1 MKIIFFGTPFF
12 AAEILQHLIQKNYD
26 IAAIVCP
33 PDKMTGR
40 GKKIKSCAVKKRGL
54 ESKINILQPENLS
67 NDLFI
72 KSLKEFN
79 ADIFLIVAFRMLPE
93 IIWKIPSKG
102 AINLHTSLLPNYKG
116 AAPINWVLIN
126 GEKET
131 GITTFFINNKI
142 DSGDIIMQQKITLK
156 NNTTA
161 AQLHNI
167 MIKNGS
173 ILLEESLQHIKKS
186 NQNAKKQIKNNYQK
200 APKLTKDVLKIN
212 WKKSAYEIHNL
223 VRGLSPFL
231 DKNSILKNIS
241 ICPSAYFNL
250 IDQNGKI
257 KRIKVLLTEIID
269 SESDNSLQ
277 IKSDNKTYLNIV
289 TLKNEISIKNLQ
301 MEGKKPMTIKQFL
314 QGNKITKDHKI
325 I

>member
-1 MKIIFFGTPFF
+1 MKILFFGTPFF

-40 GKKIKSCAVKKRGL
+40 GKKITSCAVKKRGL
-54 ESKINILQPENLS
+54 ENKINILQPENLS

-72 KSLKEFN
+72 KTLKELN
-79 ADIFLIVAFRMLPE
+79 ADIFVIVAFRMLPE
-93 IIWKIPSKG
+93 IIWKIPKKG
-102 AINLHTSLLPNYKG
+102 TINLHTSLLPNYKG

-131 GITTFFINNKI
+131 GITTFLINNKI
-142 DSGDIIMQQKITLK
+142 DSGDIIKQEKITLK
-156 NNTTA
+156 NNITA

-167 MIKNGS
+167 MIKSGG
-173 ILLEESLQHIKKS
+173 ILLEQSLQQIKKS
-186 NQNAKKQIKNNYQK
+186 NHNTKKQIQNNYQK
-200 APKLTKDVLKIN
+200 APKLTKDLLKIN

-223 VRGLSPFL
+223 VRGLSPFI
-231 DKNSILKNIS
+231 DENSILKNIS
-241 ICPSAYFNL
+241 ICPSAYFHL

-269 SESDNSLQ
+269 SESNNSLQ

-314 QGNKITKDHKI
+314 QGNKITKNHKI

>member
-1 MKIIFFGTPFF
+1 MKILFFGTPFF

-40 GKKIKSCAVKKRGL
+40 GKKITSCAVKKRGL
-54 ESKINILQPENLS
+54 ENKINILQPENLS

-72 KSLKEFN
+72 KTLKELN
-79 ADIFLIVAFRMLPE
+79 ADIFVIVAFRMLPE
-93 IIWKIPSKG
+93 IIWKIPKKG

-131 GITTFFINNKI
+131 GITTFLINNKI
-142 DSGDIIMQQKITLK
+142 DSGDIIKQEKITLK
-156 NNTTA
+156 NNITA

-167 MIKNGS
+167 MIKSGG
-173 ILLEESLQHIKKS
+173 ILLEQSLQQIKKS
-186 NQNAKKQIKNNYQK
+186 NHNTKKQIQNNYQK
-200 APKLTKDVLKIN
+200 APKLTKDLLKIN

-223 VRGLSPFL
+223 VRGLSPFI
-231 DKNSILKNIS
+231 DENSILKNIS
-241 ICPSAYFNL
+241 ICPSAYFHL

-269 SESDNSLQ
+269 SESNNSLQ

-314 QGNKITKDHKI
+314 QGNKITKNHKI

>member
-54 ESKINILQPENLS
+54 ENKINILQPENLS

-142 DSGDIIMQQKITLK
+142 DSGDIIMQEKITLK
-156 NNTTA
+156 NNITA

-173 ILLEESLQHIKKS
+173 ILLEESLQNIKKS
-186 NQNAKKQIKNNYQK
+186 NHNAKKQIKNNYQK
-200 APKLTKDVLKIN
+200 APKLTKDILKIN

-231 DKNSILKNIS
+231 DKNTILKNIS
-241 ICPSAYFNL
+241 ICPSAYFHL

-269 SESDNSLQ
+269 SESNNSLQ

>member
-54 ESKINILQPENLS
+54 ENKINILQPENLS

-173 ILLEESLQHIKKS
+173 ILLEKSLQQIIKS
-186 NQNAKKQIKNNYQK
+186 NHNAKKQIENNYQK

-250 IDQNGKI
+250 VDQNGKI
-257 KRIKVLLTEIID
+257 KRIKVFLTEIID

>member
-26 IAAIVCP
+26 IVAIVCP

-40 GKKIKSCAVKKRGL
+40 GKKIKSCAVKKKGL
-54 ESKINILQPENLS
+54 ENKINILQPEKLS
-67 NDLFI
+67 NELFI

-79 ADIFLIVAFRMLPE
+79 ADIFVIVAFRMLPE

-142 DSGDIIMQQKITLK
+142 DSGDIIMQEKITLK
-156 NNTTA
+156 NNITA

-173 ILLEESLQHIKKS
+173 ILLEKSLQQIIKS
-186 NQNAKKQIKNNYQK
+186 NHNAKKQIKNNYQK

-231 DKNSILKNIS
+231 DKNTILKNIS
-241 ICPSAYFNL
+241 ICPSAYFHL